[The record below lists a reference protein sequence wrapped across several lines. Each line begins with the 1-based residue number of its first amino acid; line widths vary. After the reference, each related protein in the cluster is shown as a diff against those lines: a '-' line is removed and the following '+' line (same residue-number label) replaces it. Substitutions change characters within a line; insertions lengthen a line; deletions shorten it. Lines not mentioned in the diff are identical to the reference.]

1 MEAKKPVPTELRVD
15 RVISVMV
22 MEMLK
27 RGQIREVVSVLHA
40 VEFVWVLEEKEGDG
54 MQDYAVA
61 LNTIKEACGWQ
72 MRLQE
77 DEVVSEPEGS
87 ESVSEEEMK

>member
-1 MEAKKPVPTELRVD
+1 MEAKKPVPTWLRVD
-15 RVISVMV
+15 RVLSVMV
-22 MEMLK
+22 MEMMK
-27 RGQIREVVSVLHA
+27 RGQIRQVLSVLHA
-40 VEFVWVLEEKEGDG
+40 VEFVWVLEKEGDV

-72 MRLQE
+72 MQLRE
-77 DEVVSEPEGS
+77 DEVVSEPEGR